1 LPVKTTL
8 LLKEEV
14 YERLIK
20 KAGRRRMSQAVNEI
34 LEKELFK
41 SKRSMFGADPWL
53 STEGLRDEDEPHEQ

>member
-1 LPVKTTL
+1 MPVKTTL

-20 KAGRRRMSQAVNEI
+20 KAGRRRLSSAVNEI

-41 SKRSMFGADPWL
+41 PKRSMFGVDPWL
-53 STEGLRDEDEPHEQ
+53 TTEGLRDEDEPHEQ